1 MPIDSM
7 TPEEN
12 TLLKL
17 KVEQAIDTLRPY
29 LEADGGNITVE
40 EISEDWVAVVRLHG
54 ACSSCNMS
62 AMTLKAGVAEAIRH
76 AVPEIKDVVAVN
88 MPVFES

>member
-1 MPIDSM
+1 MSPQEKDI
-7 TPEEN
+7 
-12 TLLKL
+12 LIQ

-40 EISEDWVAVVRLHG
+40 DITDDLTAVVRLHG

-62 AMTLKAGVAEAIRH
+62 QMTLKAGVAEAIKQ
-76 AVPEIKDVVAVN
+76 AIPEIKDVIAVN

>member
-1 MPIDSM
+1 MK
-7 TPEEN
+7 PEEK
-12 TLLKL
+12 TLLIAR
-17 KVEQAIDTLRPY
+17 VEQAIETLRPY

-40 EISEDWVAVVRLHG
+40 DIQDDLTAVVRLHG

-62 AMTLKAGVAEAIRH
+62 VMTLKAGVAEAIRH
-76 AVPEIKDVVAVN
+76 AVPEIRDVVAVN